1 MSYTLTRQIK
11 KLNLFSFITPILKT
25 TLKTMSMPI
34 EDIVLTR
41 FLYSK
46 EEVKQSL
53 FLGLINRSVK
63 EALYWAYELY
73 YSGFEKEVF
82 QYVFSI
88 YLTIYQDDNPS
99 LRKWI
104 KDMYKEWKQGTEE
117 EKDFV
122 LGSIIQTLVGR
133 TYNLTMF
140 IKRYFGVTVFQVL
153 TPVTSL
159 TPVTPVLTPIKKK
172 KLNIRLTNGDVE
184 KYKEKQDYS
193 IKTTTKQ
200 LFQTIGL
207 PDRLGPLSQNQILYY
222 AAKSPIWEDRL
233 LASVMNEQMDT
244 ILKDDD
250 KQEIVFLDP
259 DQEHAFYQKYDLTL
273 PYPDPHLGDESQY
286 GLKDF
291 CANYGLTIPTK
302 KLQKGAK

>member
-11 KLNLFSFITPILKT
+11 KLNLFFFHT
-25 TLKTMSMPI
+25 TYIKNNFKTMSMPI

-53 FLGLINRSVK
+53 FLGLINRSEK

-117 EKDFV
+117 EKEEKDFV

-140 IKRYFGVTVFQVL
+140 IKRYFGVTVLQVL
-153 TPVTSL
+153 
-159 TPVTPVLTPIKKK
+159 TPVLTPIKKK
-172 KLNIRLTNGDVE
+172 KLVIRLTNGDVE

-207 PDRLGPLSQNQILYY
+207 PDRLRPLSQNQILYY
-222 AAKSPIWEDRL
+222 AAKSPIWEDRI

-259 DQEHAFYQKYDLTL
+259 GQEHVFYQKYDLTL
-273 PYPDPHLGDESQY
+273 PYPDPHLGVESQY

-302 KLQKGAK
+302 KIQKGAK